1 MSSALALVVGLI
13 FLPLA
18 VVAAVAFWR
27 ARRLCADGPCRRRRY
42 VANALGV
49 GLLPPAALL
58 AWHAFELATQY
69 APDRCGSWWLGASEA
84 ECTLSFYLASRL
96 LAALVFL
103 IGPAAVLCLA
113 VSCGVFWLVRTRRDR
128 RCAQESDGG
137 RPRGRSRLRGSAL
150 QPPRVG

>member
-1 MSSALALVVGLI
+1 MSLALALVVGLI

-18 VVAAVAFWR
+18 TVAAVAFWR
-27 ARRLCADGPCRRRRY
+27 ARQLCADGRCRRRRY
-42 VANALGV
+42 VANALGI

-58 AWHAFELATQY
+58 AWHAFELATRY

-103 IGPAAVLCLA
+103 IGPAAALSLL
-113 VSCGVFWLVRTRRDR
+113 VSCGVFWLVRIR
-128 RCAQESDGG
+128 
-137 RPRGRSRLRGSAL
+137 
-150 QPPRVG
+150 RVGQ